1 MRARAVRRGN
11 PAGGGGVGSDPGAGA
26 GGKKIDRSFLYK
38 GEVKRNSS
46 GGGFYLKYGGQKMIV
61 FFFSFIKMKTLDF
74 HFQNCVKINQK
85 EAFS

>member
-1 MRARAVRRGN
+1 
-11 PAGGGGVGSDPGAGA
+11 
-26 GGKKIDRSFLYK
+26 
-38 GEVKRNSS
+38 
-46 GGGFYLKYGGQKMIV
+46 MIV